1 MSQIRADYA
10 IIGGTG
16 VYDPAMLESSI
27 EQTLSTPFGL
37 AKATIGTY
45 KGKRIA
51 FMPRHGVGHSIPPH
65 LINYRANIWALKELG
80 VQQVLATAAV
90 GSLQLPY
97 KPGSLV
103 LIDSFLDY
111 TKARPSTFFEEGRV
125 VHVDMTDPYC
135 GRLRSIVKGAAD
147 ELDIP
152 IFDGGTYVCAE
163 GPRFES
169 TAEIRLYQSFGAA
182 VVGMTTIPEVVLAKE
197 AELCYATVCMV
208 TNYGAGISP
217 HPLTHEEVVE
227 SMQENVHRIRNLF
240 FHTIERL
247 DTTRDCRCPHAVG
260 GQQPLVGNRDEAQ
273 EMDANGNALAQ
284 VPSSEGSDRV

>member
-1 MSQIRADYA
+1 MTQHHADYA

-16 VYDPAMLESSI
+16 VYDPALLESPT
-27 EQTLSTPFGL
+27 ETVLTTPYGL
-37 AKATIGTY
+37 AKATIGEY
-45 KGKRIA
+45 KGKPIA
-51 FMPRHGVGHSIPPH
+51 FMPRHGAGHSIPPH

-80 VQQVLATAAV
+80 VGQVLATAAV

-97 KPGSLV
+97 SPGSLV
-103 LIDSFLDY
+103 LIDSFLDF
-111 TKARPSTFFEEGRV
+111 TKARPCTFFDEGIV

-135 GRLRSIVKGAAD
+135 SRLRSAVRSAAAN
-147 ELDIP
+147 LNQP
-152 IFDGGTYVCAE
+152 LFDGGTYVCAE

-227 SMQENVHRIRNLF
+227 SMAENVHQIRDLF
-240 FHTIERL
+240 FRTIEQL
-247 DTTRDCRCPHAVG
+247 GSERDCRCPHAVA
-260 GQQPLVGNRDEAQ
+260 GQQPLTGN
-273 EMDANGNALAQ
+273 
-284 VPSSEGSDRV
+284 SEGGTQS